1 MNLDWSE
8 IFYTNPTEYVFV
20 ITRKKHGISE
30 YTMVEFDNSDGEFS
44 VDDAELELCFTMT
57 SNWEMLANVDS
68 IIDGEDFINACIDID
83 EMILFT

>member
-1 MNLDWSE
+1 MNFRSE
-8 IFYTNPTEYVFV
+8 DDSHETEYVFV

-30 YTMVEFDNSDGEFS
+30 YSMVEFDNVDGEFS
-44 VDDAELELCFTMT
+44 VDDAELELCFSIT

-68 IIDGEDFINACIDID
+68 IRDGEDFINACIDID